1 MMHKDL
7 SAPLAAVGMALLS
20 FETQLIMFMV
30 FVFMVFMDCFT
41 RWMAIGAAWLKSQ
54 GCTAPGLWE
63 AFRAIPAARRAGLI
77 SSQVMKKQGME
88 KLILYNVSVMTAAG
102 ADFLLESSGATPFL
116 TSAIVS
122 YLVVTETLSIVEN
135 LSEAGAGGLE
145 RLAQLVRKKMG
156 GSAGGGNG
164 TGVEI
169 GSGMR
174 LMARSG
180 SGLGRLRRGSFGPG
194 PYRQ

>member
-7 SAPLAAVGMALLS
+7 SAPLAAIGMALLS

-77 SSQVMKKQGME
+77 RSQVMKKQGMEKQGME
-88 KLILYNVSVMTAAG
+88 KLILYNVSVITAAG
-102 ADFLLESSGATPFL
+102 ADFLLESSGAAPFL

-122 YLVVTETLSIVEN
+122 YLVVTETLFIVEN

-145 RLAQLVRKKMG
+145 RLAQLVRKKM
-156 GSAGGGNG
+156 
-164 TGVEI
+164 
-169 GSGMR
+169 
-174 LMARSG
+174 
-180 SGLGRLRRGSFGPG
+180 
-194 PYRQ
+194 

>member
-7 SAPLAAVGMALLS
+7 SAPLAAAGMALLS

-30 FVFMVFMDCFT
+30 FVFMVFMDCLT

-54 GCTAPGLWE
+54 GDTNPGLWE
-63 AFRAIPAARRAGLI
+63 ACRAIPAARKAGLI

-102 ADFLLESSGATPFL
+102 ADFLLKNSGATPFL

-122 YLVVTETLSIVEN
+122 YLVVTETLSIIEN
-135 LSEAGAGGLE
+135 LSETGAGGFE
-145 RLAQLVRKKMG
+145 KLAQQVRKRM
-156 GSAGGGNG
+156 
-164 TGVEI
+164 
-169 GSGMR
+169 
-174 LMARSG
+174 
-180 SGLGRLRRGSFGPG
+180 
-194 PYRQ
+194 

>member
-1 MMHKDL
+1 
-7 SAPLAAVGMALLS
+7 
-20 FETQLIMFMV
+20 MFRV
-30 FVFMVFMDCFT
+30 FVFLFFIYFFSGG
-41 RWMAIGAAWLKSQ
+41 MAIGADWLKNQ

-102 ADFLLESSGATPFL
+102 ADFLLESSGAAPFL

-145 RLAQLVRKKMG
+145 WLAQQVKK
-156 GSAGGGNG
+156 
-164 TGVEI
+164 
-169 GSGMR
+169 R
-174 LMARSG
+174 L
-180 SGLGRLRRGSFGPG
+180 
-194 PYRQ
+194 